1 METNLSELELRVL
14 YEISQ
19 TMGQALNLHYA
30 LDSIL
35 RILAGSLATR
45 RATVTLKDTETGH
58 LVAAATYGLTPEEKQ
73 RGEFRLD
80 EELAALVWRTAP
92 TFRGAPGGPGAFVLK
107 WNHLPVR

>member
-19 TMGQALNLHYA
+19 TMGQALNLHHA

-35 RILAGSLATR
+35 RILAGALATR

-73 RGEFRLD
+73 RGRVSPGRGIGRPRV
-80 EELAALVWRTAP
+80 AHCP

-107 WNHLPVR
+107 